1 MPISVITQG
10 FDRIF
15 FFFYFIIII
24 LFKDVKKAMKIK
36 IALML

>member
-15 FFFYFIIII
+15 FFYLFIII

>member
-15 FFFYFIIII
+15 FFLII
-24 LFKDVKKAMKIK
+24 LFEDVKKAMKIK

>member
-10 FDRIF
+10 FDKK
-15 FFFYFIIII
+15 FFYFFIIII